1 VPARSRPLLCTL
13 GMVGAVVSA
22 AACSSGSS
30 TSAGPASSA
39 PAGASSAA
47 RSSSASPSS
56 ASPSSAS
63 SSSSGS
69 SAAGSPG
76 AGSTGIAAT
85 SGYSVRV
92 FAKGSGAQSNPDSII
107 VDGHN
112 VYVGYQNVTAKDGTD
127 HKTSTVVQYDLA
139 GKQLKTFGVPGH
151 QDGMR
156 MDPATHL
163 LWSMSNEDG
172 HPQLVTI
179 DASTAAHKTYGFA
192 PTAHGGGYD
201 DIVFTGGKAYLS
213 ASNPTVKNATN
224 PAPAVVSAVLT
235 GSTVRTTPVLMGNA
249 KAKDANSG
257 AEVAVAAI
265 DPDSMFIDP
274 AGNLTLDNQAGTAL
288 VSIHQPGPRQSVT
301 QLTVGTQIDDTVY
314 PAAASGR
321 LLVSDTKANTVYA
334 ISGALDPKTPLVA
347 TPDDSGVNGLVGKL
361 NTGTG
366 NITPII
372 VGFTSPHGMAYLP
385 T

>member
-1 VPARSRPLLCTL
+1 
-13 GMVGAVVSA
+13 M
-22 AACSSGSS
+22 
-30 TSAGPASSA
+30 
-39 PAGASSAA
+39 
-47 RSSSASPSS
+47 
-56 ASPSSAS
+56 
-63 SSSSGS
+63 
-69 SAAGSPG
+69 
-76 AGSTGIAAT
+76 
-85 SGYSVRV
+85 RV

-107 VDGHN
+107 VDGQT

-127 HKTSTVVQYDLA
+127 HKASTVVQYDLA
-139 GKQLKTFGVPGH
+139 GKQLKTFDVPGH

-179 DASTAAHKTYGFA
+179 DPSTAAHKTYGFA

-201 DIVFTGGKAYLS
+201 DIIFTGAKAYLS

-235 GSTVRTTPVLMGNA
+235 GGTVRTTPVLMGNA

-288 VSIHQPGPRQSVT
+288 VSIHQPGPRQSVI

-314 PAAASGR
+314 PGAASGR

-347 TPDDSGVNGLVGKL
+347 TPDDSGVNGFVGKL